1 MLKMAPKSTRDAMKL
16 ERTEI
21 YGKRAVVFD
30 LNVQG
35 HVTHV
40 IKLQNSFKD
49 FWISCTRKHTDECF
63 FIINVADFK
72 NPG

>member
-1 MLKMAPKSTRDAMKL
+1 MS
-16 ERTEI
+16 
-21 YGKRAVVFD
+21 RAVVFD

-40 IKLQNSFKD
+40 IKLQNSFKY
-49 FWISCTRKHTDECF
+49 FGISCTRKHTDKCY
-63 FIINVADFK
+63 FIINVAGFK